1 MAGAEKVGEQKTSG
15 LEDFEVK
22 RLQSSKRARVGAVVE
37 LSGSVEILLC
47 KTGERCIVA
56 GSCWPSA
63 APRFRPPRS
72 SRPAGK
78 PRPFFRSLK
87 NNTVRGLTRGLRGIY
102 SSLVHLPDQLEPALP
117 VALKSD
123 FETIRRDKVYEGVA
137 KQIERLILKKLQPGD
152 KLPSERELAETL
164 GVSRS
169 SIRDAIRSL
178 ELMGMV
184 EPRQGAGTIVREISS
199 ESLVNP
205 LANAIKRKED
215 LIGELLDFRKMLEP
229 QLAARAAAR
238 ISPDEIGDIT
248 EILDRQEKKL
258 RAGEST
264 IAEDSEF
271 HYAIALASGNSVV
284 LKVLDTLMDLL
295 RDSRE
300 RSLQVE
306 GRPQKS
312 LAGHRRI
319 LAALKRRDGDAAKI
333 AMRRHIENV
342 EKIVLRITHHL
353 ERG

>member
-1 MAGAEKVGEQKTSG
+1 MPVTLKT
-15 LEDFEVK
+15 
-22 RLQSSKRARVGAVVE
+22 
-37 LSGSVEILLC
+37 
-47 KTGERCIVA
+47 
-56 GSCWPSA
+56 
-63 APRFRPPRS
+63 
-72 SRPAGK
+72 
-78 PRPFFRSLK
+78 
-87 NNTVRGLTRGLRGIY
+87 
-102 SSLVHLPDQLEPALP
+102 
-117 VALKSD
+117 D
-123 FETIRRDKVYEGVA
+123 FETVRRDKVYEGVA
-137 KQIERLILKKLQPGD
+137 KQIERLILKRLQPGD

-229 QLAARAAAR
+229 QLAARAATRA
-238 ISPDEIGDIT
+238 SPEEIAEMED
-248 EILDRQEKKL
+248 ILDRQDRKL
-258 RAGEST
+258 RDGESA

-271 HYAIALASGNSVV
+271 HYAIALASGNSIV

-300 RSLQVE
+300 RSLQEE

-319 LAALKRRDGDAAKI
+319 LTAIKRRDIDGAKA

-342 EKIVLRITHHL
+342 EQIVLRITHHM
-353 ERG
+353 ERGS